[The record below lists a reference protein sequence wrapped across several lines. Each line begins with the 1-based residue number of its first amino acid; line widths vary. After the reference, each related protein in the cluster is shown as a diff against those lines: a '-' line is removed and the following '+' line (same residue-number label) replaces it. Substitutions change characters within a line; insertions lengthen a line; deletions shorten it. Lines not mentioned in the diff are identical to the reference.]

1 MDPLFNYYSVKP
13 FMFYK
18 EKGKASIINKLKSY
32 SYNPNLYTN
41 LYMNFPEFFTD
52 KSYRTTGR
60 KSNPSQGKP
69 F

>member
-1 MDPLFNYYSVKP
+1 
-13 FMFYK
+13 MFYK

-32 SYNPNLYTN
+32 GYKPNLYSGF
-41 LYMNFPEFFTD
+41 YMGFPEFFTD

-60 KSNPSQGKP
+60 KSNPSQRKL